1 MRDQHDI
8 PVLLTG
14 CLAAGGAGMFLIM
27 SVLIGFGVS
36 TLIGREAMYLCL
48 LLELVNLLVLHARAG
63 ALLRSG
69 KAPQPS
75 PKMRLLRRVS
85 GIGWLTGAVL
95 LVGSLRAA
103 PVRPAAGE
111 HLGEA
116 CGLHRRAGHDAQL
129 GRLPDRIP
137 PPAHVRCGLCAG
149 ERKGAAAMIRD
160 LFLDLDDTLLDFGE
174 AERHGILRTLRELG
188 IAPTEE
194 TLALYSRINQQQWER
209 FERGEISREQVLIE
223 RFSLLFQAL
232 GCAHDPEDAENRYR
246 RYLGIGHWFVPGA
259 EALLSRLAPRYR
271 LYLAS
276 NGVADT
282 QYSRLESAGISHY
295 FQEIFISEDTGFHK
309 PEKGY
314 FDYCFARIP
323 DFDPAMA
330 MIVGDSLTSDIL
342 GGKNAGLRTCWFNR
356 TGRPPRPDIVPD
368 FEIHRL
374 EELPD
379 ILEQC

>member
-95 LVGSLRAA
+95 LVGSLALLLFGLPLANIWVKLAA
-103 PVRPAAGE
+103 YIGVPVMMLSWAGCLIVFRRLRMSAA
-111 HLGEA
+111 A
-116 CGLHRRAGHDAQL
+116 YAQEK
-129 GRLPDRIP
+129 GP
-137 PPAHVRCGLCAG
+137 
-149 ERKGAAAMIRD
+149 GAAAMIRD

-209 FERGEISREQVLIE
+209 FERGEIPREQVLIE

-356 TGRPPRPDIVPD
+356 TGCPPRPDIVPD

>member
-1 MRDQHDI
+1 MREQHDI

-95 LVGSLRAA
+95 LVGSLVLLLFGLPLANIWVKLAA
-103 PVRPAAGE
+103 YI
-111 HLGEA
+111 
-116 CGLHRRAGHDAQL
+116 RRAGHDAQL

-174 AERHGILRTLRELG
+174 AERHGIIRTLRELG

-194 TLALYSRINQQQWER
+194 TSRSTAASISSSGSALSAVKFHASRCSLSVFPCCFRPLAAPTTR
-209 FERGEISREQVLIE
+209 
-223 RFSLLFQAL
+223 
-232 GCAHDPEDAENRYR
+232 DPEN
-246 RYLGIGHWFVPGA
+246 HSP
-259 EALLSRLAPRYR
+259 LSRHRPLVRARRRGPAQLARPA
-271 LYLAS
+271 LPSLS
-276 NGVADT
+276 G
-282 QYSRLESAGISHY
+282 LERRGGHAVQPSGERRDLPLFSGNFHFGGHGLSQAG
-295 FQEIFISEDTGFHK
+295 
-309 PEKGY
+309 KGL
-314 FDYCFARIP
+314 F
-323 DFDPAMA
+323 
-330 MIVGDSLTSDIL
+330 
-342 GGKNAGLRTCWFNR
+342 
-356 TGRPPRPDIVPD
+356 
-368 FEIHRL
+368 
-374 EELPD
+374 
-379 ILEQC
+379 

>member
-1 MRDQHDI
+1 
-8 PVLLTG
+8 
-14 CLAAGGAGMFLIM
+14 
-27 SVLIGFGVS
+27 
-36 TLIGREAMYLCL
+36 
-48 LLELVNLLVLHARAG
+48 
-63 ALLRSG
+63 
-69 KAPQPS
+69 
-75 PKMRLLRRVS
+75 
-85 GIGWLTGAVL
+85 
-95 LVGSLRAA
+95 
-103 PVRPAAGE
+103 
-111 HLGEA
+111 
-116 CGLHRRAGHDAQL
+116 
-129 GRLPDRIP
+129 
-137 PPAHVRCGLCAG
+137 
-149 ERKGAAAMIRD
+149 MIRD

-174 AERHGILRTLRELG
+174 AERHGIIRTLRELG

-209 FERGEISREQVLIE
+209 FERGEIPREQVLIE

-232 GCAHDPEDAENRYR
+232 GCAHDPE
-246 RYLGIGHWFVPGA
+246 

-368 FEIHRL
+368 FEIHQL
-374 EELPD
+374 DELPD